1 MIREV
6 QERLVAACASGTSLR
21 IRAGGTR
28 DGYGESTADEI
39 LDVSAHAG
47 IVNYEPGELVLT
59 AKCGTPLA
67 EIEALLDRHGQML
80 GFEPP
85 HFYSPSPSGRGVGG
99 EGEKSNPSRPGQ
111 STLGGI
117 LACGFSGPRRPYAG
131 AARDFVLGMEI
142 LDGNGRHLKFG
153 GQVIKNVAGYDV
165 SRLMVG
171 ALGTLGV
178 LLQASLKVLPRPQA
192 ELTLQ
197 FECDEAEA
205 IRRMNAWAGKPLPL
219 SASAWLS
226 GVLAVRLSGA
236 ESAVDAARAK
246 LGGEAHEHGADFWRG
261 LRDHRAAFFRDDT
274 PLWRLSLPPTA
285 PPLDLP
291 GRQFISWGGAE
302 RWLKSGA
309 PAAEIRARAAA
320 HGGHATRFSGAATAG
335 VFHPLPAALMK
346 YHQRLK
352 QQFDPRGILNRGR
365 MYPEF

>member
-1 MIREV
+1 MNLSEISERIRTA
-6 QERLVAACASGTSLR
+6 QAPLL
-21 IRAGGTR
+21 IRAGGSR
-28 DGYGESTADEI
+28 DGYGENITGEV

-85 HFYSPSPSGRGVGG
+85 HFELPSPLRG
-99 EGEKSNPSRPGQ
+99 EGQGGGGMPNPSRIGQ
-111 STLGGI
+111 STLGGT

-131 AARDFVLGMEI
+131 SARDFVLGMEI
-142 LDGNGRHLKFG
+142 LDGNGERLKFG

-178 LLQASLKVLPRPQA
+178 LLTASLKVLPRPHA

-197 FECDEAEA
+197 FECGEAEA
-205 IRRMNAWAGKPLPL
+205 IQRMNAWAGKSLPL

-236 ESAVDAARAK
+236 ESSVEAARAK

-261 LRDHRAAFFRDDT
+261 LRDHSAAFFRDDT

-302 RWLKSGA
+302 CWLKSGA
-309 PAAEIRARAAA
+309 TAAEIRTHVEA
-320 HGGHATRFSGAATAG
+320 HGGYATRFSGAATSGA
-335 VFHPLPAALMK
+335 FHPLPAALMK

-352 QQFDPRGILNRGR
+352 HQFDPRGILNRGR